1 MKKKPKAHW
10 IGLGAWCVIVAAA
23 VAACSGGTGAKAL
36 SQQAT
41 VGVGAAAGSTAA
53 AQR

>member
-10 IGLGAWCVIVAAA
+10 IGLAVWFAIVAAA
-23 VAACSGGTGAKAL
+23 VAACSGG
-36 SQQAT
+36 
-41 VGVGAAAGSTAA
+41 GVTAQRSAASLEPVTGSTVA